1 MRYFLNVRTHDA
13 VLVDEEGEEFP
24 DIYQACKYAV
34 QLAAELAR
42 KYPRRSQG
50 QPAALPLTLE
60 VVDDAGML
68 VFRAPIH

>member
-24 DIYQACKYAV
+24 DIYQVCKYAV
-34 QLAAELAR
+34 QLASDLAR

-50 QPAALPLTLE
+50 QAAALPLTLE
-60 VVDDAGML
+60 VMDDAGML